1 MPILLAYFQNN
12 SFISF
17 NCKMSLLY
25 AIIAITFGGE
35 EMTKILIVED
45 SVEML
50 SNISSLLS
58 LNGFLV
64 LTAQNGFEGLT
75 AAKNNCPDIII
86 SDIMMPIMDGIEMLS
101 AIRENEFLQTT
112 PVIFLT
118 AKVDRRDLREGM
130 VKGADDYITKPF
142 KSSELLEAINAQL
155 KRKERFKSKY
165 DEIAQNISTY
175 IPHEL
180 RTPLI
185 AIMGYT
191 DLLLS
196 DLTGWDEETI
206 SGMLTNVK
214 KASGRLYKTI
224 EKFIRYSEI
233 ELLLANQ
240 PKNQFN
246 DIKEIS
252 AKENVTY
259 IAEKISKNYLR
270 ADDLMVSL
278 ADAQLKMDEEH
289 FQILVEELVDNAFK
303 FSSKSQFVKI
313 NGIPANNSLMLEITN
328 QGRGMSIAEIEKINP
343 FIQHNRKHYAQT
355 GNGLG
360 LVTAAKLSK
369 LYNVNFKLE
378 SEMNNYFS
386 VKLQFP
392 LF

>member
-1 MPILLAYFQNN
+1 MIKVLV
-12 SFISF
+12 
-17 NCKMSLLY
+17 
-25 AIIAITFGGE
+25 
-35 EMTKILIVED
+35 VED

-50 SNISSLLS
+50 SNIASLLS
-58 LNGFLV
+58 LNGFSV
-64 LTAQNGFEGLT
+64 ISARNGFEGLT
-75 AAKNNCPDIII
+75 AAKENCPDIII

-112 PVIFLT
+112 PVVFLT

-142 KSSELLEAINAQL
+142 KSTELLEAIDTQIK
-155 KRKERFKSKY
+155 KRERFKNKY

-191 DLLLS
+191 DLMLS
-196 DLTGWDEETI
+196 DLKGWDDDTM
-206 SGMLTNVK
+206 SGMLSNVK

-233 ELLLANQ
+233 EILLATH
-240 PKNQFN
+240 PKNLFD

-252 AKENVTY
+252 AKENVTF
-259 IAEKISKNYLR
+259 IAEKISKNYFR
-270 ADDLMVSL
+270 SDDLLVSL
-278 ADAQLKMDEEH
+278 DDVMLKIDEEH

-303 FSSKSQFVKI
+303 FSDKSQSVRIK
-313 NGIPANNSLMLEITN
+313 GIPEIDFLTLEITN
-328 QGRGMSIAEIEKINP
+328 QGRGMSVAEIEKINP

-369 LYNVNFKLE
+369 LYNVNFELE
-378 SEMNNYFS
+378 SEINNYFS

-392 LF
+392 LV

>member
-1 MPILLAYFQNN
+1 MVKVLV
-12 SFISF
+12 
-17 NCKMSLLY
+17 
-25 AIIAITFGGE
+25 
-35 EMTKILIVED
+35 VED
-45 SVEML
+45 SEEML
-50 SNISSLLS
+50 SNISTLLS
-58 LNGFLV
+58 LHGFSV
-64 LTAQNGFEGLT
+64 ISASNGFEGLT

-86 SDIMMPIMDGIEMLS
+86 SDIMMPVMDGIEMLS

-142 KSSELLEAINAQL
+142 RSSELLEAINAQIQ
-155 KRKERFKSKY
+155 KKERFKSKY

-196 DLTGWDEETI
+196 DMNGWDEETMA
-206 SGMLTNVK
+206 GMLTNIK
-214 KASGRLYKTI
+214 KASSRLYRTI

-233 ELLLANQ
+233 ELLLAAQSRNQ
-240 PKNQFN
+240 LEEF
-246 DIKEIS
+246 KEIS
-252 AKENVTY
+252 VKENVTY

-270 ADDLMVSL
+270 SEDLLVSL
-278 ADAQLKMDEEH
+278 EDVMVKIDEEH

-303 FSSKSQFVKI
+303 FSAKNQCVNIKS
-313 NGIPANNSLMLEITN
+313 IPSNDLMTLEITN
-328 QGRGMSIAEIEKINP
+328 QGRGMSVSEIEKINP

-392 LF
+392 LS

>member
-1 MPILLAYFQNN
+1 MA
-12 SFISF
+12 
-17 NCKMSLLY
+17 
-25 AIIAITFGGE
+25 
-35 EMTKILIVED
+35 KILVVED

-50 SNISSLLS
+50 YNISSILS
-58 LNGFLV
+58 LNGFSV
-64 LTAQNGFEGLT
+64 TSARNGFEGLT
-75 AAKNNCPDIII
+75 AAKNIYPDLII
-86 SDIMMPIMDGIEMLS
+86 SDIMMPVMDGIEMLS

-118 AKVDRRDLREGM
+118 AKVDRRDLRDGM

-142 KSSELLEAINAQL
+142 KSSELLEAISAQL

-196 DLTGWDEETI
+196 DLSSWDEETMT
-206 SGMLTNVK
+206 GMLTNVK

-233 ELLLANQ
+233 ELLLANH
-240 PKNQFN
+240 PENQL
-246 DIKEIS
+246 DGIKEIS

-259 IAEKISKNYLR
+259 IAEKISKNYFR
-270 ADDLMVSL
+270 PDDLMVSL
-278 ADAQLKMDEEH
+278 GDVHLKIDEEH

-303 FSSKSQFVKI
+303 FSSKSQCVKI
-313 NGIPANNSLMLEITN
+313 NGVSAIDSMTLEITN
-328 QGRGMSIAEIEKINP
+328 QGRGMSVAEIEKINP
-343 FIQHNRKHYAQT
+343 FIQHNRKHFAQS

-360 LVTAAKLSK
+360 LVTAVKLSK

-378 SEMNNYFS
+378 SELDKYFS

-392 LF
+392 LSC

>member
-1 MPILLAYFQNN
+1 
-12 SFISF
+12 
-17 NCKMSLLY
+17 MS
-25 AIIAITFGGE
+25 
-35 EMTKILIVED
+35 KILVVED

-58 LNGFLV
+58 LNGFTV
-64 LTAQNGFEGLT
+64 ISAKNGFEGLT
-75 AAKNNCPDIII
+75 AAKNGYPDVII
-86 SDIMMPIMDGIEMLS
+86 SDIMMPVMDGIEMLS
-101 AIRENEFLQTT
+101 AIRENELLQTT

-118 AKVDRRDLREGM
+118 AKADRRDLREGM

-142 KSSELLEAINAQL
+142 KSSELLEAINTQI
-155 KRKERFKSKY
+155 KKKERFKNTY

-196 DLTGWDEETI
+196 DLRSWDEETMT
-206 SGMLTNVK
+206 GMLSNVK
-214 KASGRLYKTI
+214 KASGRLYRTI

-233 ELLLANQ
+233 ELLLASKQ
-240 PKNQFN
+240 KNQIDN
-246 DIKEIS
+246 VKEIS

-259 IAEKISKNYLR
+259 IAEKISKNYFR
-270 ADDLMVSL
+270 SEDLMMSVG
-278 ADAQLKMDEEH
+278 DAQIKIDEDH
-289 FQILVEELVDNAFK
+289 FHILIEELVDNAFK
-303 FSSKSQFVKI
+303 FSNKSQYVKI
-313 NGIPANNSLMLEITN
+313 DSTPGEDSVVFEITN

-392 LF
+392 LS